1 MKVKLTFKEI
11 NGLIPVMTT
20 ILQAKLPYDISFQLY
35 QMGKTMDEANDYFVK
50 HYNEIRESD
59 SDTKNEDIN
68 KLAMTKVELTTDV
81 LERETFL
88 NALREANVKVSASDI
103 LLIDGLMTPVECEE
117 GGFSIISEEE

>member
-11 NGLIPVMTT
+11 NGLIPVMSS
-20 ILQAKLPYDISFQLY
+20 ILQEKLPYDISFQLY

-50 HYNEIRESD
+50 HYNEIRESK
-59 SDTKNEDIN
+59 SDTANEDIN
-68 KLAMTKVELTTDV
+68 KLAMTKVELTVDA
-81 LERETFL
+81 LDRQLFF

-103 LLIDGLMTPVECEE
+103 LLLDGILTPEECEE

>member
-11 NGLIPVMTT
+11 NGLIPVMSS

-50 HYNEIRESD
+50 HYNEIRESN
-59 SDTKNEDIN
+59 SDTANEDIN
-68 KLAMTKVELTTDV
+68 KLAMTKVELTVDV
-81 LERETFL
+81 LDRQLFF
-88 NALREANVKVSASDI
+88 NALREANVKISAADI
-103 LLIDGLMTPVECEE
+103 LLLDGILTPVECEE